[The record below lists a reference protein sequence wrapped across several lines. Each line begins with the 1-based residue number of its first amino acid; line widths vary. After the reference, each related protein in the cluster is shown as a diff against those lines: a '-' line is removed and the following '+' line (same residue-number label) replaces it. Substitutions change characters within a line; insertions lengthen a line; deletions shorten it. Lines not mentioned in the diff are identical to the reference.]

1 MSRITTQRSWT
12 AQVSEMRRSPN
23 NAFHSRVAADST
35 LQLYNLEGDLH
46 ISDTQ
51 YLICLSIFF
60 IPYALLD
67 VGQSA

>member
-1 MSRITTQRSWT
+1 MPRFIRNYNDNY
-12 AQVSEMRRSPN
+12 R
-23 NAFHSRVAADST
+23 AFLTSCK
-35 LQLYNLEGDLH
+35 LYNLEGDLH

-67 VGQSA
+67 VGKLILCTELRC